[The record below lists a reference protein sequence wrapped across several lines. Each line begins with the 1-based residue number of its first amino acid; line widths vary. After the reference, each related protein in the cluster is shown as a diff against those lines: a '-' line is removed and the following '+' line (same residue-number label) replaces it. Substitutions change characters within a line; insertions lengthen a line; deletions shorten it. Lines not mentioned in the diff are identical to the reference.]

1 MVHCKINY
9 FIFTFDFR
17 NVPIWACPAE
27 IQMMAHA
34 LSGRRFNH
42 DFMEWFLPQYT
53 RGRGTKNMSQLV
65 FTAAE
70 FLVHLICEVWATQ
83 GQTNKIPK
91 GRRKYQVSK
100 YAGNSDNTARLHV
113 TRTLY
118 MYSVFPTM
126 LTICQ
131 RMMNLNKWI

>member
-70 FLVHLICEVWATQ
+70 FLVDLFCEVWATQ

-91 GRRKYQVSK
+91 GRRKYQVGK

-118 MYSVFPTM
+118 MYFQP
-126 LTICQ
+126 C
-131 RMMNLNKWI
+131 